1 MNQALQFLSNQHPM
15 SVWQITLMCLLFS
28 TAFVIGA
35 KAILT
40 AKRRRLKETI
50 DKGLHTL
57 IKKVHKKHPHLSK
70 RGVKRRAMRIL
81 RLNLKNY

>member
-1 MNQALQFLSNQHPM
+1 MSALEFFSNNTM
-15 SVWQITLMCLLFS
+15 SIWQITLMSLLFS

-35 KAILT
+35 KAIAT

-50 DKGLHTL
+50 DKGLSTL
-57 IKKVHKKHPHLSK
+57 IKEVHKKHPHLSK